1 MDCKATV
8 NIGDYSRGGRT
19 RGDNQALD
27 HAMGCEEKYPPFGVV
42 DEDSGQ
48 LPLAFGRSAKTRDFI
63 MDCLYG
69 WWERLPLEERNDCSR
84 LQIKVDNGP
93 ESSGRRTQFLKRR
106 VEFTD
111 YIGKPIQLLFS
122 PPPLSQ
128 QIQSGGAMLG
138 YRSMG
143 HSGKALEWRQVSGCG
158 HDARMGQE
166 HDLEGPSSGGGT
178 QPQGVRERR
187 LPL

>member
-27 HAMGCEEKYPPFGVV
+27 HDMGCEEKYPPFGGV

-111 YIGKPIQLLFS
+111 SIGKPIQLLYY
-122 PPPLSQ
+122 PPSRAFKVTHSCAVPE
-128 QIQSGGAMLG
+128 GGRRRHGVAWG
-138 YRSMG
+138 HWSASMG
-143 HSGKALEWRQVSGCG
+143 ASWDHADACGSGAG
-158 HDARMGQE
+158 
-166 HDLEGPSSGGGT
+166 
-178 QPQGVRERR
+178 
-187 LPL
+187 

>member
-27 HAMGCEEKYPPFGVV
+27 HDMGCEEKYPPFGGV

-111 YIGKPIQLLFS
+111 SIGKPIQLLYY
-122 PPPLSQ
+122 PPPLTANTIRGSDAEV
-128 QIQSGGAMLG
+128 SKHGVSKHGAFWKSPGMAP
-138 YRSMG
+138 S
-143 HSGKALEWRQVSGCG
+143 EWMWTRGSN
-158 HDARMGQE
+158 
-166 HDLEGPSSGGGT
+166 GP
-178 QPQGVRERR
+178 RA
-187 LPL
+187 